1 MKLAI
6 MQPYFFPYIGYFQ
19 LISAVDKFV
28 VYDDVS
34 YIRQGWI
41 NRNRI
46 LLGGKD
52 HMVSVPLVDA
62 SSYRMIKDTFIHK
75 ERYGAFKEKFSKTL
89 HQAYGK
95 APFFGD
101 ICELVQR
108 VLDSESESI
117 SRLAVTSLRVVCGH
131 LGLQTAIVDTSVAYQ
146 NGHLHAQERV
156 LDICR
161 KEGASV
167 YVNPPGGT
175 ELYQKDAFA
184 GNGIELLFLKP
195 KPISY
200 RQFDNEFVPWLSIID
215 VLMFNSVESVRAMLH
230 EYEFV

>member
-19 LISAVDKFV
+19 LINAVDKFV

-46 LLGGKD
+46 LLSGKD
-52 HMVSVPLVDA
+52 HMFSVPVADA
-62 SSYRMIKDTFIHK
+62 SSYRMIKDTLIHK
-75 ERYGAFKEKFSKTL
+75 ERLGAFKKKLGKTL
-89 HQAYGK
+89 LQAYGK
-95 APFFGD
+95 APFYGVTY
-101 ICELVQR
+101 ELVQR
-108 VLDSESESI
+108 VLDSEAVSI
-117 SRLAVTSLRVVCGH
+117 SRLAVNSLKAVCGY
-131 LGLQTAIVDTSVAYQ
+131 LGLQTAIVDSSVVYQ
-146 NGHLHAQERV
+146 NDHLRAQDRV

-161 KEGASV
+161 KEGAGV
-167 YVNPPGGT
+167 YVNAQGGT
-175 ELYQKDAFA
+175 ELYQKDVFA
-184 GNGIELLFLKP
+184 DNGIELRFLKP

-215 VLMFNSVESVRAMLH
+215 VLMFNPVEQVRAMLT
-230 EYEFV
+230 ECEMV